1 MVSKFKFYLDRTW
14 AEWNS
19 WFGLP
24 LFFNLGPRLRWIWLF
39 INARSSAVGFGYI
52 SIRVLLIY
60 FWPTKSHLVTLK
72 PIIVQQPWLRYWKPL
87 GVVSL
92 SDYHNHWILQKST
105 LASSLVECIY
115 IQHHCFHTTVVT
127 QKLIFSEF
135 LHYFIFTLNN

>member
-1 MVSKFKFYLDRTW
+1 MGRVKFLIRV
-14 AEWNS
+14 AS
-19 WFGLP
+19 
-24 LFFNLGPRLRWIWLF
+24 FFLIWVQDRWIWLY

-52 SIRVLLIY
+52 SIRVLLKY
-60 FWPTKSHLVTLK
+60 FWPTESHLVTLK

-127 QKLIFSEF
+127 QKLIFF
-135 LHYFIFTLNN
+135 RVFTLFYFHVKKLKFT